1 MSLRVLRTFRS
12 FFGPRIGTKGRV
24 EEGGFGFGLPVENYC
39 RPGNVLGLV
48 NLRNVM
54 KTHDITTF
62 KPITVAKIFM
72 HMIEHKGQ
80 MFSDQTT
87 NADGLYG
94 YNCDILCKSFLRNHA
109 INLDSLGVP
118 LLALEDLDA
127 PFSKR
132 QIWNAIKDTPN
143 NRAPGPNGYTVF
155 LQGSMGGSQCR
166 CREGGEHLLVAGH

>member
-1 MSLRVLRTFRS
+1 
-12 FFGPRIGTKGRV
+12 
-24 EEGGFGFGLPVENYC
+24 
-39 RPGNVLGLV
+39 
-48 NLRNVM
+48 
-54 KTHDITTF
+54 
-62 KPITVAKIFM
+62 M

-143 NRAPGPNGYTVF
+143 NRAPGPNG
-155 LQGSMGGSQCR
+155 
-166 CREGGEHLLVAGH
+166 

>member
-1 MSLRVLRTFRS
+1 MGPELALRVALKKAALGLAFRS
-12 FFGPRIGTKGRV
+12 RTIAGQAI
-24 EEGGFGFGLPVENYC
+24 
-39 RPGNVLGLV
+39 VLGLV

-143 NRAPGPNGYTVF
+143 NRAPGPSGYTVF

>member
-1 MSLRVLRTFRS
+1 MGPELALRVALKKAALGLAFRS
-12 FFGPRIGTKGRV
+12 RTIAGQAI
-24 EEGGFGFGLPVENYC
+24 
-39 RPGNVLGLV
+39 VLGLV

-155 LQGSMGGSQCR
+155 LQGSM
-166 CREGGEHLLVAGH
+166 EVVNADVMKVVNTF